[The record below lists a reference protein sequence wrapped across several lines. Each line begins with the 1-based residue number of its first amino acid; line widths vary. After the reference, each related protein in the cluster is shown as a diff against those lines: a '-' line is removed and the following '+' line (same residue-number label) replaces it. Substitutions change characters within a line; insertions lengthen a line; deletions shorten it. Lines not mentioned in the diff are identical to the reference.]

1 MAFNM
6 ITLMRMLHFI
16 AILLSGWLI
25 MRAMSCLLPV
35 SEKRFRRFLLFV
47 GCTFLCSMIIF
58 IGDPFN
64 ILGTTPVFLAIVLVT
79 CKGGFWQKITIGLMF
94 SSTVFSFSAL
104 RDNYIHDFLYQT
116 VQDEIA
122 VLLFRG
128 NHTYGLFPE
137 AWMQSVHGYHISYLC
152 TLPFAL
158 ILYLCTGKFA
168 PDKEYTLSD
177 SMWRLLLLLTVIPL
191 GIVLDV
197 VTLLQR
203 YDYEVNI
210 MAHKEYAVLLV
221 IALLAFISL
230 LWCVTV
236 LARQRELERQ
246 SMFAEINRKYY
257 EAMEQQHFEVRR
269 LKHDLANHIQVLSVL
284 PEEKRAAYA
293 EELSGN
299 TALSQSFSYC
309 GDSTVNAVLTVK
321 KSVMERGHI
330 RLKTEVDIPATLPY
344 DKTDIC
350 ALYANAL
357 DNAMEACMKLEETHR
372 EISLKSKVGKGLFCL
387 EIRNPD
393 PDGIREQHAAWAKKQ
408 NDSAAGGES
417 EHGAFWPTS
426 KPDKRNHGLGLQS
439 IREIVKRYHGH
450 MEIKCENGV
459 FDLFLYLPLGV
470 TSADSAHC
478 IFPVHMIE

>member
-25 MRAMSCLLPV
+25 MRAMSWLLPV
-35 SEKRFRRFLLFV
+35 SEKRFRRFLLFI

-79 CKGGFWQKITIGLMF
+79 CEGGFWQKITIGLMF

-122 VLLFRG
+122 VLLFRD

-137 AWMQSVHGYHISYLC
+137 AWMQSVHGYHISYLF

-158 ILYLCTGKFA
+158 ILHFCTRKFA
-168 PDKEYTLSD
+168 PDKEYALSD
-177 SMWRLLLLLTVIPL
+177 SMWRLLFLLTVIPL

-210 MAHKEYAVLLV
+210 MAHKEYAVLLL
-221 IALLAFISL
+221 IALLAFINL

-236 LARQRELERQ
+236 LAKQRKLEQQ
-246 SMFAEINRKYY
+246 SMFAEINRRYY

-269 LKHDLANHIQVLSVL
+269 LKHDLANHIQVLSAL

-293 EELSGN
+293 KELSGN
-299 TALSQSFSYC
+299 AALSQSFSYC

-321 KSVMERGHI
+321 KSVMERCHI
-330 RLKTEVDIPATLPY
+330 RLHMEVDIPSALPY
-344 DKTDIC
+344 DKTDLC

-357 DNAMEACMKLEETHR
+357 DNAMEACMKLEEAHR
-372 EISLKSKVGKGLFCL
+372 EIFLKSRAGKGVLCL
-387 EIRNPD
+387 EISNPT
-393 PDGIREQHAAWAKKQ
+393 PDRGRSEAADQTEKRT
-408 NDSAAGGES
+408 DSGSGKRA
-417 EHGAFWPTS
+417 EHSPILPTS
-426 KPDKRNHGLGLQS
+426 KPDQESHGFGLQS

-450 MEIKCENGV
+450 MEIKSENGV
-459 FDLFLYLPLGV
+459 FDLFLYLPL
-470 TSADSAHC
+470 
-478 IFPVHMIE
+478 P